1 MRFSTEVPRL
11 RLQEPRLYPLD
22 VGVGGVVQWVMKCV
36 QWASFALL
44 PGLLVRARHR
54 AKAIENPWRTVNRQ
68 LGYCASKLEHLPITC
83 RPPGSADGSVVGYH
97 SFFGSY
103 VFVCVLK
110 QGTSVEDQGAR
121 F

>member
-68 LGYCASKLEHLPITC
+68 LGYCASKLEHLPVTC

-97 SFFGSY
+97 
-103 VFVCVLK
+103 
-110 QGTSVEDQGAR
+110 
-121 F
+121 